1 MNSQTS
7 YTAQSHIED
16 LQLKAKPISEKA
28 LAFAID
34 WIGSYECDPS
44 DLDTLQVIADA
55 ISYLEKDLDQRIKA
69 RVYGKMKRDYAKAH
83 GLKVSQVRIVPA
95 EKGGN

>member
-7 YTAQSHIED
+7 YTAESHIKD
-16 LQLKAKPISEKA
+16 LQLKANPISEKA

-34 WIGSYECDPS
+34 WVGSYECDPS
-44 DLDTLQVIADA
+44 DLDTLQLIADA
-55 ISYLEKDLDQRIKA
+55 ISYLEKDLDKRIKN
-69 RVYGKMKRDYAKAH
+69 RVYGKMKRDYAKAN

-95 EKGGN
+95 EGNK

>member
-7 YTAQSHIED
+7 YTAESHIKD
-16 LQLKAKPISEKA
+16 LQLKANPISEKA
-28 LAFAID
+28 LAFAIE

-44 DLDTLQVIADA
+44 DLDTLQLIADA
-55 ISYLEKDLDQRIKA
+55 ISYLEKDLDKRIKN
-69 RVYGKMKRDYAKAH
+69 RVYGKMKRDYAKAN

-95 EKGGN
+95 EGNK

>member
-16 LQLKAKPISEKA
+16 LQLKAKPISEEA
-28 LAFAID
+28 LAFAIE
-34 WIGSYECDPS
+34 WVGSYECDPS
-44 DLDTLQVIADA
+44 DLDTLQLIADA
-55 ISYLEKDLDQRIKA
+55 ISYLEKDLDKRIKN

-95 EKGGN
+95 EGNK

>member
-7 YTAQSHIED
+7 YTAESHIQD

-28 LAFAID
+28 LAFTID

-44 DLDTLQVIADA
+44 DLDTLQLIADA
-55 ISYLEKDLDQRIKA
+55 ISYLEKDLDKRIKT
-69 RVYGKMKRDYAKAH
+69 RIEGKMKRDFARAN

-95 EKGGN
+95 EKVAN

>member
-34 WIGSYECDPS
+34 WVGSYECDPS
-44 DLDTLQVIADA
+44 DLDTLQLIADA
-55 ISYLEKDLDQRIKA
+55 ISYLEKDLDKRIKN
-69 RVYGKMKRDYAKAH
+69 RVYGKMKRDYAKAN
-83 GLKVSQVRIVPA
+83 GVKVSQVRIVPA

>member
-1 MNSQTS
+1 MDSQTS
-7 YTAQSHIED
+7 YTAGDHIDD

-28 LAFAID
+28 LAFSMD
-34 WIGSYECDPS
+34 WLGSYECDPS
-44 DLDTLQVIADA
+44 DLDTLQLIADA
-55 ISYLEKDLDQRIKA
+55 IDYLGKDLERRIKN

-95 EKGGN
+95 EKVS

>member
-7 YTAQSHIED
+7 YTAESHIED

-34 WIGSYECDPS
+34 WVGSYECDPS
-44 DLDTLQVIADA
+44 DLDTLQLIADA
-55 ISYLEKDLDQRIKA
+55 ISYLEKDLDKRIKA

>member
-7 YTAQSHIED
+7 YTAESHIQD

-28 LAFAID
+28 LAFTMD

-44 DLDTLQVIADA
+44 DLDTLQLIADA
-55 ISYLEKDLDQRIKA
+55 IDYLGKDLERRIKN
-69 RVYGKMKRDYAKAH
+69 RVYGKMKREYAKAN

-95 EKGGN
+95 EKEAI

>member
-7 YTAQSHIED
+7 YTAESHIGD
-16 LQLKAKPISEKA
+16 LQLKANPISEKA
-28 LAFAID
+28 LAFAIE

-44 DLDTLQVIADA
+44 DLDTLQLIADA
-55 ISYLEKDLDQRIKA
+55 ISYLEKDLDKRIKN
-69 RVYGKMKRDYAKAH
+69 RVYGKMKRDYAKAN

-95 EKGGN
+95 EGNK

>member
-7 YTAQSHIED
+7 YTAESHIQD

-34 WIGSYECDPS
+34 WVGSYECDPS
-44 DLDTLQVIADA
+44 DLETLQLIADA
-55 ISYLEKDLDQRIKA
+55 ISYLEKDLHKRIKA
-69 RVYGKMKRDYAKAH
+69 RVYGKMKRDYAKAN

-95 EKGGN
+95 EKVS

>member
-16 LQLKAKPISEKA
+16 LQLKAKPLSEEA

-34 WIGSYECDPS
+34 WVGSYECDPS
-44 DLDTLQVIADA
+44 DLETLQLIADA
-55 ISYLEKDLDQRIKA
+55 ISYLEKDLNKRIKN
-69 RVYGKMKRDYAKAH
+69 RVEGKMKRDFAKAN
-83 GLKVSQVRIVPA
+83 GVKVSQVRIVSA
-95 EKGGN
+95 ERVAN

>member
-7 YTAQSHIED
+7 YTAESHIED

-28 LAFAID
+28 LAFTIE
-34 WIGSYECDPS
+34 WIGAYECDPS
-44 DLDTLQVIADA
+44 DLETLQLIADA
-55 ISYLEKDLDQRIKA
+55 INYLEKDLNRRVKN

-95 EKGGN
+95 EKVI

>member
-7 YTAQSHIED
+7 YTAESHIED

-34 WIGSYECDPS
+34 WVGSYECDSS
-44 DLDTLQVIADA
+44 DLETLQLIADA
-55 ISYLEKDLDQRIKA
+55 ISYLEKDLNKRIKN
-69 RVYGKMKRDYAKAH
+69 RVEGKMKRDFARAN
-83 GLKVSQVRIVPA
+83 GVKVSQVRIVPA
-95 EKGGN
+95 EKVI

>member
-7 YTAQSHIED
+7 YTAESHIED
-16 LQLKAKPISEKA
+16 LQLKAKPISEEA
-28 LAFAID
+28 LAFAIE
-34 WIGSYECDPS
+34 WVGSYECDPS
-44 DLDTLQVIADA
+44 DLDTLQLIADA
-55 ISYLEKDLDQRIKA
+55 ISYLEKDLDKRIKN
-69 RVYGKMKRDYAKAH
+69 RVYGKMKRDYAKAN

>member
-1 MNSQTS
+1 MTSQTS

-16 LQLKAKPISEKA
+16 LQLKAKPISEEA
-28 LAFAID
+28 LAFAVD
-34 WIGSYECDPS
+34 WLGAYELDAS
-44 DLDTLQVIADA
+44 DLETLQLIADA
-55 ISYLEKDLDQRIKA
+55 ISYIEKDLDKRIKN

-95 EKGGN
+95 EKVS

>member
-1 MNSQTS
+1 MTSQTS

-16 LQLKAKPISEKA
+16 LQLKANPISEKA
-28 LAFAID
+28 LAFAMD
-34 WIGSYECDPS
+34 WVGSYECDSS
-44 DLDTLQVIADA
+44 DLDTLQLIADA
-55 ISYLEKDLDQRIKA
+55 LAYLEKDLNKRVKN

-95 EKGGN
+95 EGVI